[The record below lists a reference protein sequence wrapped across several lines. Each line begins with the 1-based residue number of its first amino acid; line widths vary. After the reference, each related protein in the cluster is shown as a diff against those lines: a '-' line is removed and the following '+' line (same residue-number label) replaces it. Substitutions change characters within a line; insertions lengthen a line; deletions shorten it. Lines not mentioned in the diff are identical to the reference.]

1 MTTIRTARTY
11 DAQAIAE
18 LGGQLGYAATRQQI
32 ATRLAGIESEPASR
46 VIVAE
51 DNNGR
56 VVGWLHVA
64 ARTQLTEDACAE
76 VLGLVVDEPARGA
89 GIGDA
94 LLRAAE
100 DWARSTGCVRVRV
113 RSVRYA
119 AHDSPHARIRAERIS
134 EFRRA
139 RDVPQREIGA
149 PARCQP
155 ADLALDA

>member
-1 MTTIRTARTY
+1 MTTIRNARTY
-11 DAQAIAE
+11 DAQAIAD
-18 LGGQLGYAATRQQI
+18 LGGQLGYASTRQQI

-51 DNNGR
+51 DKNGR

-100 DWARSTGCVRVRV
+100 DWARSAGCVRVRV
-113 RSVRYA
+113 RSRDTRERAHRFYERAGYA
-119 AHDSPHARIRAERIS
+119 RNKVQLVLLKPL
-134 EFRRA
+134 
-139 RDVPQREIGA
+139 G
-149 PARCQP
+149 
-155 ADLALDA
+155 

>member
-18 LGGQLGYAATRQQI
+18 LGGQLGYVATRQQI

-64 ARTQLTEDACAE
+64 ARTQLTEDTCAE

-89 GIGDA
+89 GIGEA

-100 DWARSTGCVRVRV
+100 DWARSAGCVRVRV
-113 RSVRYA
+113 RSRDTRERAHRFYERAGYA
-119 AHDSPHARIRAERIS
+119 RNKVQLVLLKPL
-134 EFRRA
+134 
-139 RDVPQREIGA
+139 G
-149 PARCQP
+149 
-155 ADLALDA
+155 

>member
-56 VVGWLHVA
+56 VVGWVHVA

-100 DWARSTGCVRVRV
+100 DWARSAGCMRVRV
-113 RSVRYA
+113 RSRDTRERAHRFYERAGYVRNKVQLVLLK
-119 AHDSPHARIRAERIS
+119 PL
-134 EFRRA
+134 
-139 RDVPQREIGA
+139 G
-149 PARCQP
+149 
-155 ADLALDA
+155 

>member
-51 DNNGR
+51 DKHGR

-76 VLGLVVDEPARGA
+76 VLGLVVDEPARGG

-100 DWARSTGCVRVRV
+100 DWARSVGCVRVRV
-113 RSVRYA
+113 RSRETRERAHRFYERAGYA
-119 AHDSPHARIRAERIS
+119 RNKVQLVLLKP
-134 EFRRA
+134 
-139 RDVPQREIGA
+139 
-149 PARCQP
+149 
-155 ADLALDA
+155 LA